1 MRMATVGFVGLGH
14 MGSPMARNLVK
25 AGHSLQVFDLNE
37 EAMNIAVQFGAKRCA
52 SLQEAAKGVA
62 FVVTMVPTGK
72 ETRAVYLGP
81 QGIIANASPGTIL
94 LDCSTIDVD
103 SARAVGEAA
112 KAAGFQM
119 LDAPVSGGVMGA
131 ENATLTFMC
140 GGEAKTFETAKAVLG
155 GMGKKLVHC
164 GASGLGQAAKICN
177 NMLAGI
183 CAAATA
189 EAMVLGKNLGVD
201 PKVLYDVITTSSGAN
216 FVLQTNCPIPGVVAT
231 AAVNRDFKPGFKAAL
246 MLKDMRLSQDAARMT
261 GTPTAIGAV
270 ATQMYAMLERAGHAE
285 LDSSSIVKLVT
296 GDI

>member
-1 MRMATVGFVGLGH
+1 MAKVGFVGLGH

-25 AGHSLQVFDLNE
+25 AGHSLQVFDLSE

-52 SLQEAAKGVA
+52 SLQEAAKGVD

-81 QGIIANASPGTIL
+81 NGIIANATAGTIL

-103 SARAVGEAA
+103 TARAVGEAA
-112 KAAGFQM
+112 RAAGFQM
-119 LDAPVSGGVMGA
+119 LDAPVSGGTVGA

-140 GGEAKTFETAKAVLG
+140 GGEARTFEAAKAVLG

-183 CAAATA
+183 CNAASA
-189 EAMVLGKNLGVD
+189 EAMVLGKNLGLD
-201 PKVLYDVITTSSGAN
+201 PKTLYDVITTSSGNN
-216 FVLQTNCPIPGVVAT
+216 FSLQYSCAIPGVVPT

-246 MLKDMRLSQDAARMT
+246 MLKDLRLSQDAARAT
-261 GTPTAIGAV
+261 GTPTALGAL
-270 ATQMYAMLERAGHAE
+270 ATQLYAMLDQAGHAE
-285 LDSSSIVKLVT
+285 LDSSAVVKLVT
-296 GDI
+296 GDV

>member
-1 MRMATVGFVGLGH
+1 MAKIGFIGLGN

-25 AGHSLQVFDLNE
+25 AGHTLQVFDLSEDALNH
-37 EAMNIAVQFGAKRCA
+37 AVQFGARRCA
-52 SLQEAAKGVA
+52 TLQEAAKGVE

-81 QGIIANASPGTIL
+81 DGIIAHASPGTVL
-94 LDCSTIDVD
+94 LDSSTIDVE
-103 SARAVGEAA
+103 SAQAVGAAA
-112 KAAGFQM
+112 KAAGFEM
-119 LDAPVSGGVMGA
+119 MDAPVSGGVIGA

-140 GGEAKTFETAKAVLG
+140 GGDAKTFEKARAILG
-155 GMGKKLVHC
+155 GMGKNIVHT

-183 CAAATA
+183 CAAASA
-189 EAMVLGKNLGVD
+189 EAMVLGKNLGLD
-201 PKVLYDVITTSSGAN
+201 PKVLYGIITTSSGNN
-216 FVLQTNCPIPGVVAT
+216 FSLQHSCAIPGVVPT

-246 MLKDMRLSQDAARMT
+246 MLKDMRLSQDAARAT

-296 GDI
+296 GDL